1 MESLFALCFGSLDYF
16 LPLDM
21 FRYLP
26 RTFIDKAFAFFDSP
40 YELIAFLY
48 MSSSENPSSKF
59 ERNLSLMGALTIGL
73 GTMIGAGLFVLSGP
87 AAGDAGPAVTISYI
101 IAGLI
106 CLPVAMIV
114 SELATALPQAGG
126 SYHLVT
132 KTLGPFAG
140 TIVGLANWLGLM
152 FAGGFYLI
160 GFAQYLAEYVGI
172 DKWIIVAA
180 VGGLFTLLNV
190 LGAHYT
196 GRVQQVIVAIL
207 VSIIGY
213 YVVMGWPEIDS
224 DLHQPFMEEGFG
236 NVFATVGLIIVSFT
250 GFEKISTTA
259 GEIKKP
265 SRNLPI
271 AIIGSVVIATVL
283 YFFILHVSTGIVP
296 YEEFAEM
303 NAPLVDTAEFFL
315 SRIGVTLVWSAALL
329 AMASSSN
336 AAITTASRIN
346 FAMGRDRVLP
356 GFFDMIHKKFDTPVR
371 SVITTGL
378 LCIILAEVGNIEQL
392 AKISSVMFMVSYAL
406 ISWGL
411 IKMRRDKPKW
421 YKPGFR
427 VPWVPVLPAIAGLAS
442 LSIIV
447 VMDLIPQLA
456 GLAFGFIG
464 VVWYY
469 VWVRK
474 NYMPGGKKESG
485 YEDEE

>member
-1 MESLFALCFGSLDYF
+1 
-16 LPLDM
+16 
-21 FRYLP
+21 
-26 RTFIDKAFAFFDSP
+26 
-40 YELIAFLY
+40 
-48 MSSSENPSSKF
+48 MSSTKTQKSKF

-87 AAGDAGPAVTISYI
+87 AAGQSGPAVTISYI

-106 CLPVAMIV
+106 CLPVAMVV
-114 SELATALPQAGG
+114 SELATAMPQSGG

-132 KTLGPFAG
+132 NTLGPFAG

-160 GFAQYLAEYVGI
+160 GFAQYLSDYVGI
-172 DKWIIVAA
+172 EQWIIVAA

-196 GRVQQVIVAIL
+196 GRVQQGIVL
-207 VSIIGY
+207 VLVLIIGY
-213 YVVMGWPEIDS
+213 YVVTGWPQVDS
-224 DLHQPFMEEGFG
+224 DLHRPYFEEGFG

-265 SRNLPI
+265 SKNLPL
-271 AIIGSVVIATVL
+271 AIIGSVVIATIL

-296 YEEFAEM
+296 YKEFAEM
-303 NAPLVDTAEFFL
+303 NAPLVDTAEIFMA
-315 SRIGVTLVWSAALL
+315 SSIGVTLVWSAALL

-356 GFFDMIHKKFDTPVR
+356 KWFDFIHKKFDTPLR
-371 SVITTGL
+371 SVLITGL
-378 LCIILAEVGNIEQL
+378 ICIGMAEVGNIEQL

-406 ISWGL
+406 ICWGL
-411 IKMRRDKPKW
+411 IKMRRDKPSW
-421 YKPGFR
+421 YKPGFK
-427 VPWVPVLPAIAGLAS
+427 VPWVPVLPGIAGLAA

-447 VMDLIPQLA
+447 VMDLVPQLA
-456 GLAFGFIG
+456 GLGFALIG
-464 VVWYY
+464 VAWYY
-469 VWVRK
+469 IWVRK
-474 NYMPGGKKESG
+474 NYRQGGEKESG
-485 YEDEE
+485 YEDEEGEE

>member
-1 MESLFALCFGSLDYF
+1 MASHKQQS
-16 LPLDM
+16 
-21 FRYLP
+21 
-26 RTFIDKAFAFFDSP
+26 T
-40 YELIAFLY
+40 
-48 MSSSENPSSKF
+48 KF

-87 AAGDAGPAVTISYI
+87 AAGAAGPAVTVSYI

-106 CLPVAMIV
+106 CLPVAMV
-114 SELATALPQAGG
+114 VAELATAMPQAGG

-132 KTLGPFAG
+132 NTLGPFAG
-140 TIVGLANWLGLM
+140 TIVGLANWWGLM

-160 GFAQYLAEYVGI
+160 GFAQYLTEYV
-172 DKWIIVAA
+172 DVANWIIVAI
-180 VGGLFTLLNV
+180 VGGLFTLLNI

-196 GRVQQVIVAIL
+196 GRAQQGIVL
-207 VSIIGY
+207 VLVLIIGY
-213 YVVMGWPEIDS
+213 FIFTGWPQVNSE
-224 DLHQPFMEEGFG
+224 LHQPFFSEGFG

-265 SRNLPI
+265 TRNLPI

-296 YEEFAEM
+296 FEEFALM
-303 NAPLVDTAEFFL
+303 NAPLVDTAEVFMGNN
-315 SRIGVTLVWSAALL
+315 IGVTVVWSAALL

-356 GFFDMIHKKFDTPVR
+356 SWFDFIHKKFDTPMR
-371 SVITTGL
+371 SVLVTGL
-378 LCIILAEVGNIEQL
+378 ICILVAEVGNIEQL

-411 IKMRRDKPKW
+411 IKMRRDKPAW
-421 YKPGFR
+421 YKPGFK
-427 VPWVPVLPAIAGLAS
+427 VPWVPLLPGIAGLAA
-442 LSIIV
+442 LSVIA

-456 GLAFGFIG
+456 GLGFGLIG
-464 VVWYY
+464 IIWYY

-474 NYMPGGKKESG
+474 NYLPGGEKESG
-485 YEDEE
+485 YEEKAE